1 MLADNTLINDIKAI
15 IAGARE
21 QAVRAVN
28 HERTLMYWHIGQRI
42 FEEEQRGQERADYGT
57 YLVQMIAE
65 RLQPEFGSGFS
76 KRQIELC
83 RQFYRVFPIAHTL
96 YSQLNW
102 SQYKLLLRLDDKDK
116 RAFYIAETV
125 KNNWTV
131 RQLERQINSQLY
143 ERLLLSNDKESVLAV
158 ARNERQP
165 VSPKEIIK
173 DPMVLEFLGLQ
184 REAAYYEKDLEGAII
199 SHLQEFLL
207 ELGNGFTF
215 VARQKRLQLDGDEFF
230 ADLVLYNRLLQCFV
244 IVEIKT
250 HKLTHQDIGQLQM
263 YVNYYD
269 RIEKLPHEN
278 PTIGI
283 LLCADKND
291 AVVKFSLPEG
301 QQQIIASQ
309 YRLYLPSEEMLLAEM
324 HKEIAEFEQRENGN
338 PDFPLQ

>member
-1 MLADNTLINDIKAI
+1 MLADNGLINDIKSI
-15 IAGARE
+15 IAQSRE

-28 HERTLMYWHIGQRI
+28 HERTVMYWHIGQRI
-42 FEEEQRGQERADYGT
+42 FEEEQRGQDRADYGA
-57 YLVQMIAE
+57 YLVQMIAD

-76 KRQIELC
+76 KRQIERC
-83 RQFYRVFPIAHTL
+83 RQFYRAFPIASALRT
-96 YSQLNW
+96 QLSW
-102 SQYKLLLRLDDKDK
+102 TQYKMLLSIDNADK
-116 RAFYIAETV
+116 RDFYIVESV
-125 KNNWTV
+125 KNNWTS

-143 ERLLLSNDKESVLAV
+143 ERLLLSNDKQSVLAV

-165 VSPKEIIK
+165 MNPKEIIK
-173 DPMVLEFLGLQ
+173 DPMILEFLGLQ

-199 SHLQEFLL
+199 SHLQDFLL

-215 VARQKRLQLDGDEFF
+215 VSRQKRLHLDGDDFF
-230 ADLVLYNRLLQCFV
+230 ADLVFYNRLLQCFV
-244 IVEIKT
+244 IIEIKT

-269 RIEKLPHEN
+269 RVEKQPHEN

-291 AVVKFSLPEG
+291 AVVKFSLPEN

-309 YRLYLPSEEMLLAEM
+309 YRLYLPSEETLLAEM
-324 HKEIAEFEQRENGN
+324 HKEIAEFEQRENS
-338 PDFPLQ
+338 PQK

>member
-1 MLADNTLINDIKAI
+1 MLTDNSIIDDIKTI
-15 IAGARE
+15 IAQSRE

-28 HERTLMYWHIGQRI
+28 HERTVMYWHIGQRI
-42 FEEEQRGQERADYGT
+42 FEEEQRGKARADYGA

-76 KRQIELC
+76 KRQISYC
-83 RQFYRVFPIAHTL
+83 RQLYRTFPIVHAL
-96 YSQLNW
+96 RAQLSW
-102 SQYKLLLRLDDKDK
+102 TQYKMLLSIDNEDK
-116 RAFYIAETV
+116 REFYIAESV
-125 KNNWTV
+125 KNNWSS

-215 VARQKRLQLDGDEFF
+215 VARQKRLHLDGDEFF

-283 LLCADKND
+283 LLCQDKND
-291 AVVKFSLPEG
+291 TMVEMTLPEDNK
-301 QQQIIASQ
+301 QVFASK
-309 YRLYLPSEEMLLAEM
+309 YRLVLPSE
-324 HKEIAEFEQRENGN
+324 KELRELMAKAR
-338 PDFPLQ
+338 DDE